1 MTEKL
6 LRMSANPHSLVEGEK
21 PNYKMFP
28 VIVDVTA
35 LYPRN

>member
-1 MTEKL
+1 MIEKL

-28 VIVDVTA
+28 VIVDVIA
-35 LYPRN
+35 LYSQN